1 MNLQKVH
8 LNYLKERDIFL
19 PVIFLGVDEEV
30 ETAVDGQHEVGGC
43 AHHEDW
49 LRAAHIQLI

>member
-8 LNYLKERDIFL
+8 LNYLKERDIFI

-43 AHHEDW
+43 AHHEDG